1 MSLLHKLVRSVPR
14 RISDELGA
22 AKLGRDT
29 RAVRKEG
36 LTYLSVAKLRR
47 IEDTIDRIVQDNVSG
62 HILEFGVALGGS
74 AIILAKHATVER
86 QFHGFDVFAM
96 IPPPTSDKDDAK
108 SYERFDVIRSGKSTG
123 IRGGD
128 DYYGYRDNL
137 YEDVKASFAR
147 HGRPVDGTAIQ
158 LHKGLFE
165 ETWPTQTI
173 DRVAFAHVDC
183 DWYDPVS
190 YCLGI
195 LADRMSPGGVI
206 ILDDYHDYGGA
217 RTAVDEFLL
226 ARDDFTFEAGPNP
239 ILRKG

>member
-1 MSLLHKLVRSVPR
+1 MSLLHKLRSAGQR
-14 RISDELGA
+14 LSDELGA
-22 AKLGRDT
+22 STLQRDT
-29 RAVRKEG
+29 RAVRKDG

-47 IEDTIDRIVQDNVSG
+47 IEDAIGQIVLAEVPG

-74 AIILAKHATVER
+74 AIILAKHATAER

-96 IPPPTSDKDDAK
+96 IPPPTSDKDDPK
-108 SYERFDVIRSGKSTG
+108 SYERFDIIRSGKSTG

-137 YEDVKASFAR
+137 FDDVKASFA
-147 HGRPVDGTAIQ
+147 HYGRPVDGVAIQ

-165 ETWPTQTI
+165 ETWPAQAI

-190 YCLGI
+190 YCLEI
-195 LADRMSPGGVI
+195 LADRMSPEGVI

-217 RTAVDEFLL
+217 RTAVDEFLR
-226 ARDDFTFEAGPNP
+226 ARTDFTFEPGPNP
-239 ILRKG
+239 VLRKH